1 MEIEFV
7 TSYKIFVDDVWMVT
21 LPISTSFILRSI
33 MEAASE
39 NATITIVK
47 TKTKVDAVESK

>member
-1 MEIEFV
+1 METEFV

-39 NATITIVK
+39 SATITIIK
-47 TKTKVDAVESK
+47 TKTKVDKVESK